1 MSLREADIRPAAL
14 LAEYLRLNEEDGK
27 ALLTNPG
34 EMETRACPGC
44 GEDMPR
50 PAFEKNGFKLV
61 RCGTCETLYVN
72 PVPSAGSLAEFY
84 RHSQSSDYWAKIFF
98 PAVAEARRKPIYRP
112 RAVRVAGYADSPARL
127 IDVGAGTGLFLEE
140 FHALNPD
147 VALAAVEPGS
157 AHADQL
163 RAKNVETFEGF
174 AGEAAVDPAWTGSA
188 DVVTCFEVLE
198 HVSDPAA
205 LFDDLAAL
213 ARPGGLIIVSG
224 LSGSGFDIE
233 TLGALS
239 KPVSPPHHLTFLSI
253 TGAEKLLRRCQ
264 LALID
269 ISTPGELDV
278 DIVRNVALQN
288 PDVLGDAAIRHLIL
302 EADDNARRE
311 FQESLKASRKS
322 SHMWIVARV

>member
-14 LAEYLRLNEEDGK
+14 LAEYLRLNEADGK
-27 ALLTNPG
+27 ALLSHSG
-34 EMETRACPGC
+34 ELESRACPGC
-44 GEDMPR
+44 GDNDPT

-72 PVPSAGSLAEFY
+72 PVPSADALAEFY
-84 RHSQSSDYWAKIFF
+84 RHSQSSDYWAKVFF
-98 PAVAEARRKPIYRP
+98 PAVAEARRKPIYHP
-112 RAVRVAGYADSPARL
+112 RALRVAGYADNPTRL

-147 VALAAVEPGS
+147 VSIAAVEPGS
-157 AHADQL
+157 AHVTQL
-163 RAKNVETFEGF
+163 REKNVETFEGF
-174 AGEAAVDPAWTGSA
+174 AGEAAVDPAWSGSA

-205 LFDDLAAL
+205 LFNDLAAL

-233 TLGALS
+233 TLGVLA

-253 TGAEKLLRRCQ
+253 DGAEKLLQRCQ
-264 LALID
+264 LALIE

-288 PDVLGDAAIRHLIL
+288 PDVLVDAATRHLIL
-302 EADDNARRE
+302 EADDDARRE
-311 FQESLKASRKS
+311 FQENLKASRKS